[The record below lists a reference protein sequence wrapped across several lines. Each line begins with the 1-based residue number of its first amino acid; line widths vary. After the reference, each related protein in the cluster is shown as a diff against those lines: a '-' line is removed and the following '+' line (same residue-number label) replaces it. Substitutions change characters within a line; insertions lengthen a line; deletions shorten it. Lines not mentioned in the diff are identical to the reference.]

1 MQHDSILKSRL
12 TPAHIALAKAW
23 INGLDL
29 GNMARRYLPALG
41 DDDGHVDLRVIKS
54 SLIAVLADLSGA
66 AHRHK
71 IPGSAV
77 LSRQA
82 ARIRVDSSRPSLN
95 DFQASL
101 DHGDDMSEV
110 ELIALYDESFP
121 KSDQKADRSLA
132 RQSRLIIRQ
141 LELIARLEPLVS
153 KPITWLDEVQGWFVP
168 SLAERLSQGGLRTI
182 EDLAVAVAGKPTDW
196 FANVS
201 GIGILKATRI
211 DRFLRAHFGSLEDA
225 LDKKG
230 IPYQQPDIVHA
241 EEKQGLRLTLL
252 TSVAVEPFAAHPVVQ
267 RQSLV
272 QPGRN
277 PDLDGS
283 QGRLRQLGAPAATE
297 ANNDYEAMQTWL
309 QLKSSASTV
318 KLYRREI
325 TRLIAWSIQ
334 VRQRAMSSLSIE
346 DALAYRDFLGAIPAS
361 ILIKKGPKK
370 LTPAQKQLREER
382 QDIAVAGFTQSSL
395 TTSSIKKALVI
406 INGFYNWLVS
416 VRYVTANPFSG
427 VKATSVLPGKG
438 QGTTSADDMDSLEF
452 ARSRKESIVERA
464 LPREATDAIESYLAV
479 AHEPKDV
486 EFAARAR
493 FIFKFA
499 IMTGLRISEIAA
511 ARRDHLEYIEAD
523 ASTGGGGGWILH
535 VVGKRS
541 KAREVPMPDALIAHL
556 QSYLAHRGLLVLP
569 CPSMDVPPGTFLIGG
584 YASKLRGKPVG
595 DGVLPQTIHRALKE
609 LFSLSI
615 NRRAFKDPKAGDKLR
630 RATTHWLR
638 HTAATRAVAAQVP
651 LDVVASTLGH
661 SSLTTTSRYVRAER
675 VRKLAEMQKLWASQE
690 KVG

>member
-1 MQHDSILKSRL
+1 MHHESILKSRI
-12 TPAHIALAKAW
+12 TSAHIALAKAW

-29 GNMARRYLPALG
+29 GSMARRYLPALG
-41 DDDGHVDLRVIKS
+41 NDDGQIDLRVVKS
-54 SLIAVLADLSGA
+54 SLIGVLADLSGA
-66 AHRHK
+66 AHRNK

-82 ARIRVDSSRPSLN
+82 ARIRVDASRPSLA

-101 DHGDDMSEV
+101 EHGDDMSEV
-110 ELIALYDESFP
+110 ELIELYHEHYP
-121 KSDQKADRSLA
+121 NSDKNADRSLA
-132 RQSRLIIRQ
+132 RQSRLINRQ
-141 LELIARLEPLVS
+141 LDLVSQLEPLVS
-153 KPITWLDEVQGWFVP
+153 MPITWGDEVQGWFVT
-168 SLAERLSQGGLRTI
+168 SLAERLAQAGLRTI
-182 EDLAVAVAGKPTDW
+182 EDLAVAVAGDPGSW

-211 DRFLRAHFGSLEDA
+211 ERFLRAHFGSLEDA

-230 IPYQQPDIVHA
+230 IPYKQPDSFHP
-241 EEKQGLRLTLL
+241 EEKQGLRLSLQA
-252 TSVAVEPFAAHPVVQ
+252 SAAVEPFSVHPLAP
-267 RQSLV
+267 RQSPV

-297 ANNDYEAMQTWL
+297 ASNDYEAMQTWL

-334 VRQRAMSSLSIE
+334 VRQRPMSSLSIE

-361 ILIKKGPKK
+361 ILVKKGPKK
-370 LTPAQKQLREER
+370 LTAIQRQIREER

-438 QGTTSADDMDSLEF
+438 QGTTNADDVESLEF

-464 LPREATDAIESYLAV
+464 LPREATDAIESYLAFT
-479 AHEPKDV
+479 HEAKDA
-486 EFAARAR
+486 EFTARAR

-511 ARRDHLEYIEAD
+511 ARRDHLEFIEAD
-523 ASTGGGGGWILH
+523 TSTGSGGGWILH

-556 QSYLAHRGLLVLP
+556 QSYLAHRGLLLP
-569 CPSMDVPPGTFLIGG
+569 PSPSLAVPPGTFLVGG
-584 YASKLRGKPVG
+584 YMSKLRGKQVG

-609 LFSLSI
+609 LFSMAITS
-615 NRRAFKDPKAGDKLR
+615 RTFKDPKAGDKLR

-638 HTAATRAVAAQVP
+638 HSAATRAVAAQVP

-690 KVG
+690 KEG

>member
-1 MQHDSILKSRL
+1 MQHDNILKSRL

-29 GNMARRYLPALG
+29 GDMARRYLPALG

-82 ARIRVDSSRPSLN
+82 TRIRVDCSRPSLN

-101 DHGDDMSEV
+101 EHGDDTSEV
-110 ELIALYDESFP
+110 ELIALYDERFP

-132 RQSRLIIRQ
+132 RQSRLISRQ
-141 LELIARLEPLVS
+141 LELVARLAPLVS

-168 SLAERLSQGGLRTI
+168 SLAERLSQGGLSTI

-230 IPYQQPDIVHA
+230 IPYQQPEMDQA

-252 TSVAVEPFAAHPVVQ
+252 TSAAVEPFAAHPVVQ
-267 RQSLV
+267 RQGLG

-325 TRLIAWSIQ
+325 IRLIAWSIQ
-334 VRQRAMSSLSIE
+334 VRQRPMSSLSIE
-346 DALAYRDFLGAIPAS
+346 DALGYRDFLGAIPAS

-370 LTPAQKQLREER
+370 LTPAQKQLRDER

-395 TTSSIKKALVI
+395 MTSSIKKALVI

-416 VRYVTANPFSG
+416 VSYVTANPFSG

-499 IMTGLRISEIAA
+499 IMTGVRISEIAA
-511 ARRDHLEYIEAD
+511 ARRDHLEFIEAD
-523 ASTGGGGGWILH
+523 TSTGSGGGWILH

-569 CPSMDVPPGTFLIGG
+569 CPSVDVPPGTFLVGG
-584 YASKLRGKPVG
+584 YASTLRGKQVG
-595 DGVLPQTIHRALKE
+595 DGVLPQTIHRVLKE
-609 LFSLSI
+609 LFSLAI

-675 VRKLAEMQKLWASQE
+675 VRKLAEMQKLWADQAS
-690 KVG
+690 